1 VNERV
6 TCRIDAGVAD
16 VRLNRPDKLNAVD
29 AAMFEALGETGDS
42 LASDSAVRAVVLSG
56 EGRGFC
62 AGIDV
67 SVFAGGG
74 GPAAGGDLLG
84 GRGAGG
90 RIANRAQHAAWVWHE
105 LPVPVIAAVHGVA
118 LGAGLQIAL
127 GADLRLVAPDA
138 RLSVLEIRWGLIPD
152 MTGTWTLPRAVGLD
166 MAKEMTWTGRM
177 VSGDEAV
184 RLGLATR
191 VCEEPRADAMALA
204 ADLAQ
209 RSPQALRA
217 AKSLLN
223 QSLGAVATDQLRAE
237 SAAIGAIIGSDEQAE
252 AVQAQLEGRRPSF
265 APGPAHGEEPPP
277 G

>member
-1 VNERV
+1 V
-6 TCRIDAGVAD
+6 TCAVSAGVAD
-16 VRLNRPDKLNAVD
+16 VKLNRPGKLNALD
-29 AAMFEALGETGDS
+29 AAMFTALGEVGDS
-42 LASDSAVRAVVLSG
+42 LAGDPSVRAVVLSG
-56 EGRGFC
+56 QGRGFC

-67 SVFAGGG
+67 SVFSGGDGLGAGS
-74 GPAAGGDLLG
+74 DLLG

-127 GADLRLVAPDA
+127 GADLRYVAPDA

-152 MTGTWTLPRAVGLD
+152 MAGTWTLPRAVGLD
-166 MAKEMTWTGRM
+166 VAKELTWTGRL
-177 VSGDEAV
+177 VSGEEAG

-191 VCEEPRADAMALA
+191 VCDDPHGEAMALA

-217 AKSLLN
+217 AKSLLD
-223 QSLGAVATDQLRAE
+223 QSAAALAPEQLRAE
-237 SAAIGAIIGSDEQAE
+237 SAAISAIMGSPEQTE
-252 AVQAQLEGRRPSF
+252 AVRAQLEGRPPSF
-265 APGPAHGEEPPP
+265 APAPGGNRQPPR
-277 G
+277 

>member
-1 VNERV
+1 MVPDVSAVAAGAVVYHPSVSERV
-6 TCRIDAGVAD
+6 TCRVRAGVAD
-16 VRLNRPDKLNAVD
+16 VKLNRPDKLNAVD
-29 AAMFEALGETGDS
+29 AAMFGALGEVGDS
-42 LASDSAVRAVVLSG
+42 LATDSSVRAVVLSG
-56 EGRGFC
+56 EGRAFC

-67 SVFAGGG
+67 SVFAGDEGL
-74 GPAAGGDLLG
+74 AADGTLLG

-127 GADLRLVAPDA
+127 GADLRLVSPDA

-166 MAKEMTWTGRM
+166 VAKELAWTGRM
-177 VSGDEAV
+177 VSGDEAA

-191 VCEEPRADAMALA
+191 ACEDPLGEALALA

-209 RSPQALRA
+209 RSPQA
-217 AKSLLN
+217 
-223 QSLGAVATDQLRAE
+223 V
-237 SAAIGAIIGSDEQAE
+237 SAAIGAIIGSAEQAE
-252 AVQAQLEGRRPSF
+252 AVRAQLEGRSPTF
-265 APGPAHGEEPPP
+265 APGAAGGSPPVD